1 MNKFTVL
8 FALLVSMLA
17 ASCGSSSG
25 ESSPIA
31 GLANAISARADFLK
45 KDRTTD
51 WEEYEA
57 MSIEAVRADLA
68 RREEI
73 KNALDAKIEEEAAKL
88 DGATIALAN
97 DDITEIEPLRLT
109 LVKNGTAP
117 IFRLNG
123 KFRIEKDIALD
134 VWNDWHEERLKNG
147 SMARVDLA
155 SPKVEVEGVLDQFT
169 YSLLALVSV
178 IPVSVEGDRIVAKA
192 GTIIDIVNAEWD
204 FRTED
209 SYADIYKNAS
219 KIWLQPTGI
228 VAERRSDGRID

>member
-1 MNKFTVL
+1 M
-8 FALLVSMLA
+8 
-17 ASCGSSSG
+17 
-25 ESSPIA
+25 
-31 GLANAISARADFLK
+31 
-45 KDRTTD
+45 
-51 WEEYEA
+51 
-57 MSIEAVRADLA
+57 A